1 MESIDTRGRRGPELP
16 AVVLTTAGVFALI
29 SGLVALSRPE
39 FFVAGA
45 TFAFASLNTWGWV
58 ILALG
63 AASIIAGLLAFSGR
77 DSARWLGVT
86 VASLGA
92 LGQFLFAPAYPIWA
106 LMTMGVYFVAVYA
119 LLAPGSRR
127 SAAGSRGVS
136 DEWRDLEAGS
146 GERSGLTDVSERER
160 RAA

>member
-1 MESIDTRGRRGPELP
+1 MADLENRARRGPELS
-16 AVVLTTAGVFALI
+16 AVALTIAGVFALI

-77 DSARWLGVT
+77 ESARWFGLT
-86 VASLGA
+86 VAGLLA
-92 LGQFLFAPAYPIWA
+92 IGQFLFAPAYPIWA
-106 LMTMGVYFVAVYA
+106 LMTLGVSFVAIYGF
-119 LLAPGSRR
+119 LAEGSRR
-127 SAAGSRGVS
+127 SDAASRSV
-136 DEWRDLEAGS
+136 S
-146 GERSGLTDVSERER
+146 GETRGAGERPGLTDVSERER